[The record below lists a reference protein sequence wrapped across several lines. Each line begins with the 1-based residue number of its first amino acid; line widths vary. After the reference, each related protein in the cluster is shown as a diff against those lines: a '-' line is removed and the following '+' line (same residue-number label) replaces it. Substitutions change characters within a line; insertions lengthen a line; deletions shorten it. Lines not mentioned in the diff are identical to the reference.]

1 VLDSAAE
8 PQPAGEPGDAAE
20 NGAAGRPGRSPAKG
34 RPTPK
39 RSEAEKRRREPYSA
53 PADRKAAAAKTR
65 ESDRTVRQA
74 KVAAMRRGEEWA
86 LPAKDKGKVRGLAR
100 DYVDS
105 RHTLSEYYLFA
116 VIVMIAMLFIPGLRQ
131 TIAVDLVVLVILAI
145 LVAEGWFTGRRVLRL
160 VNQRYPGESTRG
172 VRLYAAL
179 RSTQIRRMR
188 MPPPRVSIGDKI

>member
-1 VLDSAAE
+1 MLDPAAE
-8 PQPAGEPGDAAE
+8 PQPAGESDGGTED
-20 NGAAGRPGRSPAKG
+20 GAAGRPGRTPAKG

-39 RSEAEKRRREPYSA
+39 RSEAEKRRRQPYSA
-53 PADRKAAAAKTR
+53 PADRKAAAKTR
-65 ESDRTVRQA
+65 ESDRTARQA

-160 VNQRYPGESTRG
+160 VGERYPGETTRG

>member
-8 PQPAGEPGDAAE
+8 PQAGGEAD
-20 NGAAGRPGRSPAKG
+20 GAAGERLSRTPAKG
-34 RPTPK
+34 HPTPK
-39 RSEAEKRRREPYSA
+39 RSEAEKRRRQPYGA
-53 PADRKAAAAKTR
+53 PADRKAASSKTK
-65 ESDRTVRQA
+65 ESDRAARQA
-74 KVAAMRRGEEWA
+74 KMAALRRGEEWA

-145 LVAEGWFTGRRVLRL
+145 LIVEGWFTGRRVLRL
-160 VNQRYPGESTRG
+160 AGQRFPGESTRG
-172 VRLYAAL
+172 LRMYAAL

-188 MPPPRVSIGDKI
+188 MPPPRVGIGDKI